1 MNFTWEQEPLEN
13 LSESVPD
20 LELGPGLLTPI
31 PVLCSLQTAPLAL
44 RAGLMTLSLVVEGKE
59 KVTLGLWASIQG
71 TFPAGPTEVSG
82 TRGEGGRWYKS
93 LLAGRA
99 CHSLR
104 AQRRDTLSNTGHV
117 LLFINPEEGCP
128 RWPSSWLIGF
138 HDNFLK
144 GNFLRSSVV
153 SCPRG
158 PVRLP
163 LCHTEL

>member
-1 MNFTWEQEPLEN
+1 MPTSFLTMNFTWEQEPLEN

-82 TRGEGGRWYKS
+82 TRSEGGPMVQVSSCRKGLSQPPSSEKRYPFQH
-93 LLAGRA
+93 RA
-99 CHSLR
+99 CS
-104 AQRRDTLSNTGHV
+104 
-117 LLFINPEEGCP
+117 I
-128 RWPSSWLIGF
+128 IY
-138 HDNFLK
+138 
-144 GNFLRSSVV
+144 
-153 SCPRG
+153 
-158 PVRLP
+158 
-163 LCHTEL
+163 